1 MGMEIIAY
9 DPYINQSQI
18 FPYINFKELDEVYQ
32 LSDVISLHLPLL
44 DSTVHMID
52 QHAFENE
59 TFRNFNKYCTRRFD

>member
-9 DPYINQSQI
+9 DPYINQSQV

-44 DSTVHMID
+44 DSTRHMID
-52 QHAFENE
+52 QHAFEKMKPSAILIKMHE
-59 TFRNFNKYCTRRFD
+59 AV

>member
-44 DSTVHMID
+44 DSTRHMID
-52 QHAFENE
+52 QHAFE
-59 TFRNFNKYCTRRFD
+59 K